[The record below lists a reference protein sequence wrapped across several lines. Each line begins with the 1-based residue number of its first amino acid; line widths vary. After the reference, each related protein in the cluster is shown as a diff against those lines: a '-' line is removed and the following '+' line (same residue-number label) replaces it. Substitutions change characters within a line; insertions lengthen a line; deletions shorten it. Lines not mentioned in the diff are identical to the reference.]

1 MSLLGMTFIPLY
13 PGETPGDPE
22 LGGWRPWPKQFYT
35 HQETLSLSLKEAV
48 RLVTFRLEE
57 FQVRQAI
64 GIVAWRLAS

>member
-1 MSLLGMTFIPLY
+1 MSFLEMTFIPLY
-13 PGETPGDPE
+13 PGEAPGNPD

-35 HQETLSLSLKEAV
+35 HQEPLSLSLKETI

-64 GIVAWRLAS
+64 GIVSRRLAS